1 MRKSINIWS
10 LPATHTLPE
19 KFRRAR
25 EAGFDGFEIDL
36 SDDGPLTLNS
46 SVNEILAV
54 RKLAERSGMQL
65 SGLATGLYW
74 SANPAS
80 HDPAVRLRAEAIL
93 KKQIEIA
100 DVLGLDAV
108 LVVPATV
115 GADFVPNCEIVP
127 YDIAWQRA
135 TDFVRRALPVA
146 QQCGVR
152 ICIENVWNK
161 FLLSPLE
168 MRQFVAQFDSE
179 SVAVYFDV
187 GNVLAFGYPEHW
199 INILGQQIRR
209 VHLKDYRR
217 AVGSIHGFVEI
228 LSGDVNWP
236 AVMSALHAIG
246 DDGWLTAEMIP
257 PVPFYKF
264 APETLLFNTS
274 QAMNA
279 LLALASSTTSP
290 VRSDAAVCL

>member
-1 MRKSINIWS
+1 MRKSISIWS
-10 LPATHTLPE
+10 FPPTLSLPDRLRVAH
-19 KFRRAR
+19 

-36 SDDGPLTLNS
+36 SDDGPLTLS
-46 SVNEILAV
+46 SSAQEIAAV
-54 RKLAERSGMQL
+54 RKLAEQSGIEL

-74 SANPAS
+74 AANPASANPA
-80 HDPAVRLRAEAIL
+80 VRLHAEAIL

-100 DVLGLDAV
+100 HALALDAI

-115 GADFVPNCEIVP
+115 GADFLPNCEIVP
-127 YDIAWQRA
+127 YDLAWQRA
-135 TDFVRRALPVA
+135 TDFIRAALPA
-146 QQCGVR
+146 AKKAGVR
-152 ICIENVWNK
+152 ICVENVWNK

-179 SVAVYFDV
+179 WIGVYFDV
-187 GNVLAFGYPEHW
+187 GNALAMGYPEHW

-217 AVGSIHGFVEI
+217 AVGSVDGFVEI

-236 AVMSALHAIG
+236 FVMEALSAIG
-246 DDGWLTAEMIP
+246 YNGWLTAEMIP
-257 PVPFYKF
+257 PVPFYKH

-274 QAMNA
+274 RAMDA
-279 LLALASSTTSP
+279 LFTLPP
-290 VRSDAAVCL
+290 V

>member
-1 MRKSINIWS
+1 MRKSISIWS
-10 LPATHTLPE
+10 FPPTLSLPDRLRVAH
-19 KFRRAR
+19 

-36 SDDGPLTLNS
+36 SDDGPLKLS
-46 SVNEILAV
+46 SSAQEIAAV
-54 RKLAERSGMQL
+54 RTLAEQSGIEL

-74 SANPAS
+74 AANPASANPA
-80 HDPAVRLRAEAIL
+80 VRFHAEAIL

-100 DVLGLDAV
+100 QALALDAI

-115 GADFVPNCEIVP
+115 GADFLPNCEIVP
-127 YDIAWQRA
+127 YDLAWERA
-135 TDFVRRALPVA
+135 TDFIRAALPVA
-146 QQCGVR
+146 KKAGVR
-152 ICIENVWNK
+152 ICVENVWNK

-179 SVAVYFDV
+179 WIGVYFDV
-187 GNVLAFGYPEHW
+187 GNALATGYPEHW

-217 AVGSIHGFVEI
+217 AIGSVDGFVEI

-236 AVMSALHAIG
+236 SVMGALSAIG
-246 DDGWLTAEMIP
+246 YNGWLTAEMIP
-257 PVPFYKF
+257 PVPFYKH

-274 QAMNA
+274 RAMDA
-279 LLALASSTTSP
+279 LLTLPPA
-290 VRSDAAVCL
+290 